1 MAENPSTPPVTK
13 RAASKGRVLAWAA
26 VVLVLGLVAVAAGFF
41 LGRGANTTQPPKSS
55 GSTAPTSSGGA
66 QPDGPN
72 GCVGGKD
79 PSTAIA
85 TAFDEPISK
94 RGAIQFTA
102 TTLRWLTTTE
112 TDAQQLSSVGPK
124 LVAKA
129 PLEHYTKVNEA
140 GGEGEKLTYSTAH
153 SRAWVSDFDPA
164 GKATVVFFGEM
175 VEESN
180 TRIVTRELPQ
190 VVTLKKQGSH
200 WFMSETGP
208 GHYGRG
214 DAAKERLLS
223 DLESKGVALAGGC

>member
-1 MAENPSTPPVTK
+1 MAENITPPPVTQRASSK
-13 RAASKGRVLAWAA
+13 RRILTWTAIF
-26 VVLVLGLVAVAAGFF
+26 LVIGLVAVAAGFF

-55 GSTAPTSSGGA
+55 GSTPTTSSGGA
-66 QPDGPN
+66 EPDGPN

-124 LVAKA
+124 LVAKE
-129 PLEHYTKVNEA
+129 PLEHYTKVNDA
-140 GGEGEKLTYSTAH
+140 GSGDEKLTYSTAH

-180 TRIVTRELPQ
+180 TRVVTRELPQ
-190 VVTLKKQGSH
+190 VVFLKKQGSH

-208 GHYGRG
+208 GQYGRG
-214 DAAKERLLS
+214 EAAKERLLS